1 MNEKRGFIM
10 FTFIIVE
17 CTKKGKVK
25 KHGEC

>member
-10 FTFIIVE
+10 FSIIIFEYAVQR
-17 CTKKGKVK
+17 KVK